1 MVIGLLF
8 FVGLFQII
16 TNQNSVIKL
25 LFPSKVWVHRVNSI
39 DKLSKVGSNY
49 RGIELDVEFDEA
61 YNKFQVNHPPA
72 KPINLFLETYLKNS
86 DLNKKYWI
94 DLKNLDNTNLMRI
107 KLQLMIVL
115 DSLKL
120 NKNNFII
127 ESPNC
132 EELSRLKSEFDVS
145 YYLPVGL
152 SSLNTKQQKMVS
164 DTIRINLRKYKP
176 NYISSSIVDYYYM
189 RKEFDYNMLLW
200 ALSELKI
207 NTPDGFLNGIRS
219 LKVKLSALLDDQ
231 VKVVLVGDM

>member
-1 MVIGLLF
+1 
-8 FVGLFQII
+8 
-16 TNQNSVIKL
+16 
-25 LFPSKVWVHRVNSI
+25 
-39 DKLSKVGSNY
+39 
-49 RGIELDVEFDEA
+49 
-61 YNKFQVNHPPA
+61 
-72 KPINLFLETYLKNS
+72 
-86 DLNKKYWI
+86 
-94 DLKNLDNTNLMRI
+94 MRI
-107 KLQLMIVL
+107 KVQLMIVL

-132 EELSRLKSEFDVS
+132 KELSVLKSEFDVS

-164 DTIRINLRKYKP
+164 DTIRINLKKYKP

-207 NTPDGFLNGIRS
+207 NTPDDFLNGIIS

-231 VKVVLVGDM
+231 VKVVLVRDM